1 MRTRVDYGQIA
12 AKLDYAALDKK
23 LEQMSQREPPKKR
36 RTAATVLEPLRDRL
50 LALRRIGWRSAEL
63 AEELKAVGVPVSPAR
78 LRECLNRWMKGGDGA
93 PTTRRRC
100 RPKRVAASTQPTIPT
115 AHAGRTNDSQNG
127 LRLTAR

>member
-12 AKLDYAALDKK
+12 AKLDYAALEKK
-23 LEQMSQREPPKKR
+23 LDQMSQRDPPKKR
-36 RTAATVLEPLRDRL
+36 KTAATVLEPLRERL
-50 LALRRIGWRSAEL
+50 LVLHRNGWHSAQV

-93 PTTRRRC
+93 TTTRRRC
-100 RPKRVAASTQPTIPT
+100 RPKRLAANAQPTIPA
-115 AHAGRTNDSQNG
+115 AHAGPTNDSQTG